1 MTTMSLRLS
10 AGTRDCST
18 YARNVFPFIE
28 PSITHGAVIPFRR
41 RPATKV
47 RVFQCPCGTQ
57 PTSRSPRGHRPLSR
71 RGLVDEHQSGRIK
84 HGLPSLPASTC
95 PGHVR
100 AILLRGAQ
108 AFFEADVVALEEA
121 PHGSA
126 TACNPVVVHHRDHL
140 IQRQIRLLLN
150 QREQPRRMCLQWRRA
165 PAARFGCTTP
175 SLVKALHPFDC
186 RTWADVELLGCL
198 TSRSP
203 AFDVCD
209 HQHANVR
216 RICLRH
222 RSPPDESMPP
232 DSPIYRSL
240 GILRFYSARTCSSCR
255 HEAQG
260 GVTVETSLRRLRGA
274 NSDRYVSGPRKH
286 WPGEGHLWCQ
296 LPTAPRSEPAP

>member
-71 RGLVDEHQSGRIK
+71 TIFVLAAVSSMNTSRVELSMVCRRFQHRRARATSGRSCSAARR
-84 HGLPSLPASTC
+84 L
-95 PGHVR
+95 
-100 AILLRGAQ
+100 
-108 AFFEADVVALEEA
+108 FFEADVVALEEA

-126 TACNPVVVHHRDHL
+126 TACNPVLVHHRDHL

-240 GILRFYSARTCSSCR
+240 GILRFYSARTCSRFHCG
-255 HEAQG
+255 H
-260 GVTVETSLRRLRGA
+260 
-274 NSDRYVSGPRKH
+274 
-286 WPGEGHLWCQ
+286 EGHRGCATQ
-296 LPTAPRSEPAP
+296 DRRRSAGRNKPSVLETDRRPV